1 MKQLSKFRKVI
12 AAFIIGSVIFSVSAC
27 ATLFG
32 PQKQN
37 VYATSN
43 PDGADVYVNGVRM
56 GVTPY
61 TLVLKPN
68 QQYTVEFKKAG
79 YKTIGRTINSKVG
92 AGWVILDV
100 LGGLIPVVVDAST
113 GNWKKLDQDAV
124 DAQLEKENR
133 PKVLVNLRND
143 I

>member
-1 MKQLSKFRKVI
+1 MKNFSLITKGFALILLSAVLI
-12 AAFIIGSVIFSVSAC
+12 ASSGC

-37 VYATSN
+37 VYASSN
-43 PDGADVYVNGVRM
+43 PSGADVYVNGVRM

-68 QQYTVEFKKAG
+68 QQYTVEFKKQG

-92 AGWVILDV
+92 AGSVIL
-100 LGGLIPVVVDAST
+100 L
-113 GNWKKLDQDAV
+113 
-124 DAQLEKENR
+124 
-133 PKVLVNLRND
+133 LRRSHQTPQ
-143 I
+143 

>member
-1 MKQLSKFRKVI
+1 MKKHSFISKI
-12 AAFIIGSVIFSVSAC
+12 AVSTLTATFLFFSSGC

-37 VYATSN
+37 VYASSS
-43 PDGADVYVNGVRM
+43 PEGADIYVNGVRM

-100 LGGLIPVVVDAST
+100 LGGLIPVVVDAAT
-113 GNWKKLDQDAV
+113 GSWKKLDQEAV

-133 PKVLVNLRND
+133 P
-143 I
+143 